1 MRSSLAPFV
10 LLLLLLPSCQRPPDT
25 GATPP
30 PAGTTPRN
38 EGDVTAEEVK
48 NYLDGKTLEVP
59 DDAAGGASKPKGAHA
74 LTIKKEGITAL
85 KLGRGYSGNNEPWHR
100 DVTFLYADGQ
110 DSYAVVVEIEHQAIG
125 DKQAFF
131 GFQAKRV
138 VKQ

>member
-1 MRSSLAPFV
+1 MRSCLAPFV
-10 LLLLLLPSCQRPPDT
+10 LLLLLLPSCQRPPDAGGT
-25 GATPP
+25 P
-30 PAGTTPRN
+30 PAGSTRRG
-38 EGDVTAEEVK
+38 EGDVTPEEVK

-59 DDAAGGASKPKGAHA
+59 DDAAGRAAKPKGAHA

-85 KLGRGYSGNNEPWHR
+85 QLGRGFSANSEPWHR
-100 DVTFLYADGQ
+100 EVTFLYADGK

-131 GFQAKRV
+131 GFRVKRL